1 MKANLAIIVPETHW
15 DREWYLPFQE
25 YRARLVI
32 LMDKLLN
39 ILETDPNY
47 TNFTLD
53 GQTIPIEDYLEVR
66 PDKEEIIKK
75 FVRERR
81 LSIGPLYNL
90 PDEFLISGE
99 SFIRNYLI
107 GYKFAEKLGGVM
119 KAGYN
124 PDAFGHIAQLPQ
136 LLAGFE
142 LNSSI
147 FWRGFG
153 NEIEEENLNMEFIW
167 NAPGNAASI
176 IAIRLVLGYG
186 SLASLDTSIKDGV
199 YKKAL
204 KKIKST
210 IKFLEEH
217 TTTPVILLNNGV
229 DHTEAQAELPKI
241 IQQWNTTNPDC
252 LIEQNDFEYY
262 IKKVLSYNPNL
273 NSYQG
278 EFRSGKYSH
287 LLAGVLSSRMWIKQK
302 NTEIEYLFEKYTEP
316 ISTITWALDKY
327 TDFEYPRD
335 YILTG
340 LKWVLKNHPHD
351 SICGCS
357 IDQVHEE
364 MKTRF
369 DWAEQIG
376 YEIFKNSMLYLV
388 DLIHIPE
395 TKKKENVFLV
405 YNPLPWSRHDVVSF
419 NGIIPI
425 KDEKRGFPN
434 NIKIYDDNDNEIEF
448 VTEKVEEEPRF
459 TQEINTSYKFTLLAE
474 VPPCG
479 YRIYKIVKEK
489 MQVQSQ
495 VSEEKQLQNSIENEF
510 YKISVDNSGII
521 SCVDKTDNKVYEKI
535 CFIEDS
541 GDWGDEYDYSGPKG
555 NQTDTTFSTLD
566 AVITKISCSNKD
578 QIKKTLSISMILK
591 LPISLTSDRLSREE
605 VTQDNY
611 IKVNISLFKGI
622 KRIDFSIEYNNTSRD
637 HRLRVIFPS
646 YIKAQTV
653 FADGHFYVVPRKINL
668 PDGEN
673 WTQKP
678 VPTNHQKDFVS
689 ICGQN
694 HCFAVLNKGLPEYEA
709 IENED
714 GTINLAI
721 TLLRSIGWLSRDD
734 FESRSAIAGP
744 DLSTPGAQCLGNHT
758 FNLSLIIESDKK
770 DLLAA
775 EIHVKG
781 KEFNVPLIP
790 FFPSMARTPLR
801 VHDKIIF
808 KSIGLLSIFM
818 REHKQSYEPILPS
831 TFSFLEVDNKNII
844 LSILKKAESSN
855 NLILRIYNISPNS
868 QTGKILF
875 NPFIEISDVQIVNL
889 LEETPKNPIKASA
902 QLETTNVIVIT
913 LEPHVICT
921 LKINMGI

>member
-1 MKANLAIIVPETHW
+1 
-15 DREWYLPFQE
+15 
-25 YRARLVI
+25 
-32 LMDKLLN
+32 
-39 ILETDPNY
+39 
-47 TNFTLD
+47 
-53 GQTIPIEDYLEVR
+53 
-66 PDKEEIIKK
+66 
-75 FVRERR
+75 
-81 LSIGPLYNL
+81 
-90 PDEFLISGE
+90 
-99 SFIRNYLI
+99 
-107 GYKFAEKLGGVM
+107 M

-124 PDAFGHIAQLPQ
+124 PDAFGHIAQLHQ

-210 IKFLEEH
+210 IKLLEEH

-388 DLIHIPE
+388 DLMHIPE

-591 LPISLTSDRLSREE
+591 LPI
-605 VTQDNY
+605 DN
-611 IKVNISLFKGI
+611 
-622 KRIDFSIEYNNTSRD
+622 
-637 HRLRVIFPS
+637 
-646 YIKAQTV
+646 V
-653 FADGHFYVVPRKINL
+653 F
-668 PDGEN
+668 
-673 WTQKP
+673 
-678 VPTNHQKDFVS
+678 
-689 ICGQN
+689 
-694 HCFAVLNKGLPEYEA
+694 
-709 IENED
+709 
-714 GTINLAI
+714 
-721 TLLRSIGWLSRDD
+721 
-734 FESRSAIAGP
+734 
-744 DLSTPGAQCLGNHT
+744 
-758 FNLSLIIESDKK
+758 LI
-770 DLLAA
+770 
-775 EIHVKG
+775 
-781 KEFNVPLIP
+781 
-790 FFPSMARTPLR
+790 
-801 VHDKIIF
+801 
-808 KSIGLLSIFM
+808 
-818 REHKQSYEPILPS
+818 
-831 TFSFLEVDNKNII
+831 
-844 LSILKKAESSN
+844 
-855 NLILRIYNISPNS
+855 
-868 QTGKILF
+868 
-875 NPFIEISDVQIVNL
+875 
-889 LEETPKNPIKASA
+889 
-902 QLETTNVIVIT
+902 
-913 LEPHVICT
+913 
-921 LKINMGI
+921 